1 MQLQIFKYSLAN
13 IQICNMTGEMTV
25 NMRRISAVQYK
36 YNATAHCKPAEI
48 KGC

>member
-1 MQLQIFKYSLAN
+1 MQLKIFKYSLAN
-13 IQICNMTGEMTV
+13 IQICNMTGEITV

-48 KGC
+48 KSC